1 MCLGAKIMIDK
12 ILTTHPILG
21 DITFNDLINDLE
33 IMLDD
38 TKQFED
44 IVYKMFEDS
53 MDKED
58 LTTLFN
64 FSVINRLEWII
75 FVLKSQL

>member
-1 MCLGAKIMIDK
+1 MIDK